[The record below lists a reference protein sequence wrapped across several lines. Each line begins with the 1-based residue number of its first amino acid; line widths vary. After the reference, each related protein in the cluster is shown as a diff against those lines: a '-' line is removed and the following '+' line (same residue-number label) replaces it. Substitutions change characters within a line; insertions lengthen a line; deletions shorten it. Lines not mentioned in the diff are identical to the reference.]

1 MSEKKILSG
10 TTSGLLRF
18 WNVDRSKK
26 LQFEIMADTSLS
38 IKHSDNTNGLHIKKF
53 NIIPMHPNL
62 VRKYIHR

>member
-1 MSEKKILSG
+1 
-10 TTSGLLRF
+10 
-18 WNVDRSKK
+18 
-26 LQFEIMADTSLS
+26 LS